1 MDYRGG
7 GDITQGAEVI
17 NQQAVR
23 RQEERR
29 LGLKPTNDTIN
40 TDDTVAAKYVTV
52 STATFTQRSCDRVA
66 MTSLYSASFTVTE
79 PSNTGIDVR

>member
-7 GDITQGAEVI
+7 GDITRGAKVI

-23 RQEERR
+23 RQEERW

-40 TDDTVAAKYVTV
+40 TDDSAAAKYVTV
-52 STATFTQRSCDRVA
+52 SVIQYDFTDLE
-66 MTSLYSASFTVTE
+66 MILGWMET
-79 PSNTGIDVR
+79 